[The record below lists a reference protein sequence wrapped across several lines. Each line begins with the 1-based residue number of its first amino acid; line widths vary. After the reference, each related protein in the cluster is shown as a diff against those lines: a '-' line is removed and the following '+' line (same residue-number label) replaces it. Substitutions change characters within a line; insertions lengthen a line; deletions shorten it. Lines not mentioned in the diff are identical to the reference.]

1 MASTFSTVAFRS
13 FKKFV
18 GELTA
23 VAAGV
28 YVGIQEV
35 IPLID
40 ALDVSDPWATI
51 AKKHNVKLC
60 GLKSERVTSSII
72 RLNLVSLYS
81 GIDLF
86 FSDIRNQFHHLH
98 GKPWTQFDG
107 DTPFMALSRN
117 TPSEKDVH
125 ESRLGLNRI
134 VAMDYYRLI
143 RNSIAHPSDAAGA
156 AVEKFYTENQQ
167 SLIGVSE
174 SYGMRSVPS
183 RVNALSF
190 HDIKFLARLAL
201 DVASAVD
208 IDFDPGDKKLSSLVP
223 EKSQGLAKSME
234 RLHNARKGW
243 LAVTYG
249 IQSDRAERILAL
261 KKDSLA

>member
-1 MASTFSTVAFRS
+1 MTSTFSTPAFRS

-35 IPLID
+35 IPLI
-40 ALDVSDPWATI
+40 ASVNVSDPWETV
-51 AKKHNVKLC
+51 AKKHGVKLC
-60 GLKSERVTSSII
+60 GLKTERVTSSII
-72 RLNLVSLYS
+72 RLSVVSLYS

-86 FSDIRNQFHHLH
+86 FSDIRSQFHHLH
-98 GKPWTQFDG
+98 EKPWIQFDG
-107 DTPFMALSRN
+107 DTPFVALSRN
-117 TPSEKDVH
+117 TPSEKEAH

-143 RNSIAHPSDAAGA
+143 RNSVAHPSEAAGV
-156 AVEKFYTENQQ
+156 AVEKFYAENQH
-167 SLIGVSE
+167 SLKRVSE
-174 SYGMRSVPS
+174 NYGMKSVPS
-183 RVNALSF
+183 RMNALSF
-190 HDIKFLARLAL
+190 HDIKFLARLSL

-208 IDFDPGDKKLSSLVP
+208 VDFDPGDRKLSSLVP
-223 EKSQGLAKSME
+223 EKFKCLAKTAK
-234 RLHNARKGW
+234 RLHNARKSW

-249 IQSDRAERILAL
+249 IQSDRAEHILSL
-261 KKDSLA
+261 KEDSLA